1 MFRHVIVGVDGR
13 PAGRDAIA
21 LARMLV
27 EPGGHLTLGHVHE
40 LTAIRAV
47 SGGFDDAAREASTRL
62 LEQER
67 DATGVE
73 AELISVA
80 ASSAGRGLH
89 ELVESENADLLV
101 VGSCA
106 RGFAGRV
113 LLGNDTRA
121 SLNGASCAVAVAP
134 LGYADQPAPITTV
147 GVGYDGSPESE
158 SALALARALASQHDA
173 TVRALDVVQLPTMG
187 YGGYA
192 GAGLGTVLEDLLA
205 DASARLAALDGVDG
219 EALLGLAAEE
229 LAAFAARV
237 DLLVVGSRGYGPLRR
252 VILGSTSTH
261 LASHTRCPLLVL
273 PRLAGNAAAGQT
285 STDAGRST
293 STTA

>member
-27 EPGGHLTLGHVHE
+27 EPGGHLALGHVYE

-101 VGSCA
+101 VGSLPSRTA
-106 RGFAGRV
+106 LFPRWRPSTALADSRHQRH
-113 LLGNDTRA
+113 GN
-121 SLNGASCAVAVAP
+121 
-134 LGYADQPAPITTV
+134 QPAE
-147 GVGYDGSPESE
+147 PE
-158 SALALARALASQHDA
+158 
-173 TVRALDVVQLPTMG
+173 
-187 YGGYA
+187 
-192 GAGLGTVLEDLLA
+192 
-205 DASARLAALDGVDG
+205 
-219 EALLGLAAEE
+219 
-229 LAAFAARV
+229 
-237 DLLVVGSRGYGPLRR
+237 
-252 VILGSTSTH
+252 
-261 LASHTRCPLLVL
+261 
-273 PRLAGNAAAGQT
+273 
-285 STDAGRST
+285 
-293 STTA
+293 

>member
-21 LARMLV
+21 LARILV
-27 EPGGHLTLGHVHE
+27 EPGGHLALGHVHE
-40 LTAIRAV
+40 LTALRAV

-62 LEQER
+62 LERER
-67 DATGVE
+67 EATAVDAQ
-73 AELISVA
+73 LISVA
-80 ASSAGRGLH
+80 SSSAGRGLH
-89 ELVESENADLLV
+89 ELVETEDADLLV

-134 LGYADQPAPITTV
+134 LGYADQPAAITTV
-147 GVGYDGSPESE
+147 GVGYNGSPESE
-158 SALALARALASQHDA
+158 SALALARAIATQHGA
-173 TVRALDVVQLPTMG
+173 TVRALDVVQLPTMA
-187 YGGYA
+187 YAGYA
-192 GAGLGTVLEDLLA
+192 GAGLGTVLEDLLT
-205 DASARLAALDGVDG
+205 DAKAHLAALDGVDG
-219 EALLGLAAEE
+219 EALLGLASEE
-229 LAAFAARV
+229 LAAFAAQV

-261 LASHTRCPLLVL
+261 LASHARCPLLVL
-273 PRLAGNAAAGQT
+273 PRLAHLTADQP
-285 STDAGRST
+285 STDAAHAT
-293 STTA
+293 STAA

>member
-21 LARMLV
+21 LARILA
-27 EPGGHLTLGHVHE
+27 EPRAHIALAHVHE
-40 LTAIRAV
+40 LTPLRAV
-47 SGGFDDAAREASTRL
+47 TGGFDDAAREASTRL

-67 DATGVE
+67 DATAVD
-73 AELISVA
+73 AELVSLA
-80 ASSAGRGLH
+80 SSSAGRGLH
-89 ELVESENADLLV
+89 ELVEAQDADLLV

-121 SLNGASCAVAVAP
+121 SLNGAPCAVAVAP
-134 LGYADQPAPITTV
+134 LGYAHQQTPITTV
-147 GVGYDGSPESE
+147 GVGYNGSPESE
-158 SALALARALASQHDA
+158 SALAIARAFATQHDG
-173 TVRALDVVQLPTMG
+173 TLRALDVVQLPTMA
-187 YGGYA
+187 YGGYG
-192 GAGLGTVLEDLLA
+192 GAGLGTLLEDLLA
-205 DASARLAALDGVDG
+205 DATARLSALDGV
-219 EALLGLAAEE
+219 EAEAVLGLAAEE

-261 LASHTRCPLLVL
+261 LASHARCPLLVL
-273 PRLAGNAAAGQT
+273 PRLAGH
-285 STDAGRST
+285 
-293 STTA
+293 TTAGDPTAHAA